1 MDKHRKALEL
11 AGHAGCILL
20 KNGAEIFRVQ
30 ETMTRIL
37 CAYGV
42 TDNNVYVISNG
53 IFATEGEGTE
63 HALSLVRHV
72 PLGGVNLS
80 RIDAVNAISREICE
94 GRWTTDEAEA
104 LLTRAETLTPEKP
117 LTHVF
122 ACALGA
128 ASFCYLFGGSL
139 LDSAAA
145 FPIGLLL
152 QIYLFAA
159 QKRRSGFMPYIW
171 GSGLVTLLSGLLS
184 ALLSRA
190 QRVVG
195 GHRRH
200 CADGAGRDVHH
211 IHPRVFQRRLS
222 LRRDPLHL
230 RRADCRVHRA
240 GRVRRRHA
248 AGLHGRDCA
257 VTGQVLAAFLG
268 VLSFAVLFH
277 APRRSYLA
285 CAVCG
290 AVAWGCYLLAAPL
303 GLFLATTLAAIALTL
318 LSRMLSI
325 AMKMPSTVFIVT
337 GIFPLVPGA
346 GIYHTAYALVSR
358 NMEAFTLRGMQ
369 TLALAGAIA
378 LGILIGMGFPKLLV
392 ELGGHALE
400 KLPLCHREARP

>member
-128 ASFCYLFGGSL
+128 ASF
-139 LDSAAA
+139 
-145 FPIGLLL
+145 PIGLLL

-184 ALLSRA
+184 ALFPALSA
-190 QRVVG
+190 SWVVIG
-195 GHRRH
+195 GIVPMVPGVTFTTSIREFFNGDYLSGVIH
-200 CADGAGRDVHH
+200 C
-211 IHPRVFQRRLS
+211 I
-222 LRRDPLHL
+222 
-230 RRADCRVHRA
+230 
-240 GRVRRRHA
+240 
-248 AGLHGRDCA
+248 CA
-257 VTGQVLAAFLG
+257 MLT
-268 VLSFAVLFH
+268 
-277 APRRSYLA
+277 
-285 CAVCG
+285 AVC
-290 AVAWGCYLLAAPL
+290 
-303 GLFLATTLAAIALTL
+303 
-318 LSRMLSI
+318 
-325 AMKMPSTVFIVT
+325 
-337 GIFPLVPGA
+337 
-346 GIYHTAYALVSR
+346 
-358 NMEAFTLRGMQ
+358 
-369 TLALAGAIA
+369 IA
-378 LGILIGMGFPKLLV
+378 LGVCGGAMLLGFMG
-392 ELGGHALE
+392 GIAL
-400 KLPLCHREARP
+400 